1 MAVKEK
7 KKNGK
12 VSETESKRGE
22 KVSPSIHEGKEKPAE
37 KAEKVTRH
45 NHMRSILKQYYN
57 Y

>member
-22 KVSPSIHEGKEKPAE
+22 KSLPPFMKGKKSQLKKP
-37 KAEKVTRH
+37 KK
-45 NHMRSILKQYYN
+45 
-57 Y
+57 

>member
-1 MAVKEK
+1 MAVKE

-45 NHMRSILKQYYN
+45 NQMRSILIEYY
-57 Y
+57 

>member
-1 MAVKEK
+1 MTVKER
-7 KKNGK
+7 KNGK

-22 KVSPSIHEGKEKPAE
+22 KVSPSVYEGKEKPAE
-37 KAEKVTRH
+37 KVEKVTRH